1 MLETIQ
7 QIKDFANAT
16 DNLYLLNKI
25 ILLEKQINNQLN
37 NL

>member
-7 QIKDFANAT
+7 QIKDLANAT

-25 ILLEKQINNQLN
+25 ILLEKQISNHLN

>member
-7 QIKDFANAT
+7 QIKDLANAT

-25 ILLEKQINNQLN
+25 TLLEKQINNQLN
-37 NL
+37 N

>member
-7 QIKDFANAT
+7 RIKDLANAS

-25 ILLEKQINNQLN
+25 ILLEKQISNHLN